1 MNSKF
6 KQGMYFMGAMITL
19 IVTVL
24 FIAKGLTS
32 LTFEG
37 FVYYMLLS
45 ILVGMLSLGFLFKGR
60 V

>member
-6 KQGMYFMGAMITL
+6 KQGMYFMGAMLMLIIT
-19 IVTVL
+19 TVL
-24 FIAKGLTS
+24 IMLGLIS
-32 LTFEG
+32 NTFEA
-37 FVYYMLLS
+37 FVYYMLLA